1 MSDWNGMADRLLRRT
16 VDRVRDGLTPI
27 LDKAKE
33 AADPDLALQVAMELF
48 IEHARSAWPDRRHL
62 RWRQGDPLRLLFAGY
77 AGTRNTGA
85 DVRVEEMIRQFRHV
99 LGPDNVDLSIL
110 TFNPKLTQ
118 GYFRSVKQIEMPLVF
133 PKFLH
138 DTVEDQ
144 HGVVACE
151 GSMFKSKFSSALT
164 VFMTGALGLA
174 TAGDK
179 LAIAYGGE
187 AGAMTPSLE
196 RMVERC
202 AQDALVICRNEAS
215 RDVLARLNVKTHP
228 GTDTAWTFD
237 PHRRDGGVPT
247 DTGFAMLRAA
257 GWDGVRPVIAVAP
270 INPFWWPVK
279 PDLGRALGKE
289 LFGLHHHEH
298 YRSIYFHKAG
308 EEVARKQDIYL
319 DGLAHAVRRFRRQTG
334 AFVVCVGMEQ
344 LDREACVDLAS
355 RLGDVPVFSS
365 DKVQL
370 YEMVSLLRTCTYLL
384 ASRYHAIVTSMPG
397 GVLSVGVTMDERI
410 RNLMDDR
417 GHAELCFEV
426 EDPDLANR
434 VARALERLA
443 HEPHRWQ
450 PGIDG
455 SVVRGLEEMGRM
467 GTRLAGYV
475 HDRLPT
481 FPLPEGMGRRGD
493 PWAHL
498 PPLSPSLADLIVRH
512 RATEAA

>member
-1 MSDWNGMADRLLRRT
+1 
-16 VDRVRDGLTPI
+16 V
-27 LDKAKE
+27 
-33 AADPDLALQVAMELF
+33 
-48 IEHARSAWPDRRHL
+48 
-62 RWRQGDPLRLLFAGY
+62 
-77 AGTRNTGA
+77 
-85 DVRVEEMIRQFRHV
+85 
-99 LGPDNVDLSIL
+99 
-110 TFNPKLTQ
+110 
-118 GYFRSVKQIEMPLVF
+118 
-133 PKFLH
+133 
-138 DTVEDQ
+138 
-144 HGVVACE
+144 
-151 GSMFKSKFSSALT
+151 
-164 VFMTGALGLA
+164 
-174 TAGDK
+174 
-179 LAIAYGGE
+179 GE
-187 AGAMTPSLE
+187 
-196 RMVERC
+196 
-202 AQDALVICRNEAS
+202 
-215 RDVLARLNVKTHP
+215 
-228 GTDTAWTFD
+228 
-237 PHRRDGGVPT
+237 
-247 DTGFAMLRAA
+247 AMLRAA
-257 GWDGVRPVIAVAP
+257 GWDGVAPVLAVAP

-279 PDLGRALGKE
+279 PDLQKAAARAALG
-289 LFGLHHHEH
+289 LHDASH
-298 YRSIYFHKAG
+298 YRSIYFHHHDA
-308 EEVARKQDIYL
+308 EVDRRQDTYL
-319 DGLAHAVRRFRRQTG
+319 DALAWAVRRWRRETG
-334 AFVVCVGMEQ
+334 CFVVCVGMEQ

-481 FPLPEGMGRRGD
+481 FPLPDGMGRRGD

-498 PPLSPSLADLIVRH
+498 PPLSPSLVDLVTRH